1 MMKRTLLA
9 AHKNR
14 LLSTTMIHATNA
26 VSRRFAALALFAL
39 VSLPTHA
46 ALVVSSSAYTY
57 SQTFDSLPNSGTSLT
72 WTNDSTP
79 LTGWNL
85 FNSTGAAITTY
96 SADSGNSNAGGFK
109 SFGASTDRALGGI
122 GAGTNYFGN
131 PAPSAVAG
139 WIAVSFANST
149 GSALSGFDLSFD
161 GEQWRN
167 GGGTNAVAQTMALQY
182 GIGATFAGVST
193 WTAPGGNFDWTSP
206 VATTTAA
213 LVDGNAA
220 GSVAG
225 RGGSVSLDWTA
236 GSTLWI
242 RWIENNDIGNDHALA
257 IDNLTFSVSAPSNSN
272 SVPVPSSIA
281 LLLAGVWGLGWA
293 KRRQVRS

>member
-14 LLSTTMIHATNA
+14 LLSTTTIHATNA
-26 VSRRFAALALFAL
+26 VSRRFAALALCAL

-46 ALVVSSSAYTY
+46 ALIVSSSDYTY

-109 SFGASTDRALGGI
+109 SFGANGDRALGGLGS
-122 GAGTNYFGN
+122 GAV
-131 PAPSAVAG
+131 SG

-167 GGGTNAVAQTMALQY
+167 GGGTNPNQTMALQY

-193 WTAPGGNFDWTSP
+193 WTAPGGNFDWTSL
-206 VATTTAA
+206 VGTSTAA
-213 LVDGNAA
+213 VVDGNVA
-220 GSVAG
+220 GRVAG

-236 GSTLWI
+236 ESTLWI
-242 RWIENNDIGNDHALA
+242 RWVENNDASFDHALA
-257 IDNLTFSVSAPSNSN
+257 IDNLIFSVNAPSNSN

>member
-1 MMKRTLLA
+1 MKRTLLA

-57 SQTFDSLPNSGTSLT
+57 SQTFDSLPISGTSLT
-72 WTNDSTP
+72 WTNDST
-79 LTGWNL
+79 LAGWNL

-96 SADSGNSNAGGFK
+96 SADNGDSNAGGFK

-167 GGGTNAVAQTMALQY
+167 GGGTNPNQTMALQY

-206 VATTTAA
+206 VGTSTAA
-213 LVDGNAA
+213 VGDGNVA
-220 GSVAG
+220 GRVAG

-236 GSTLWI
+236 ESTLWI
-242 RWIENNDIGNDHALA
+242 RWVENNDASFDHALA
-257 IDNLTFSVSAPSNSN
+257 IDNLIFSVNAPSNSN

-293 KRRQVRS
+293 KRRQVKS